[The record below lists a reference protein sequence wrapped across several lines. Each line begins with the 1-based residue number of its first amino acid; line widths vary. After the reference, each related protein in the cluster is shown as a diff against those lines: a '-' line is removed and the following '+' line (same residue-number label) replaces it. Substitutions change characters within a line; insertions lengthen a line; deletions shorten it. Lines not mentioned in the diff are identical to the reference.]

1 MNKQPKKINIRGG
14 FSDRNK
20 IKPLN
25 NIIQYKSLDEHTRNS
40 ISIMISKIIERLVY
54 FIGYSDRYKLAK
66 ELLMRLFNEPVL
78 VGEYPNLQMEITG

>member
-20 IKPLN
+20 IKPIN

-54 FIGYSDRYKLAK
+54 FIGYSDGYKLAK

-78 VGEYPNLQMEITG
+78 VDEYPNLQMEITG